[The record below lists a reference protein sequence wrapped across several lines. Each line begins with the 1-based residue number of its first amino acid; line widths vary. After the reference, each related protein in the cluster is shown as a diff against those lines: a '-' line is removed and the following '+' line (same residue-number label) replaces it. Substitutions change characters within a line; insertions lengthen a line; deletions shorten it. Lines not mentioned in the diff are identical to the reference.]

1 MMDERDQHVTP
12 TEAVT
17 TGPTQDGAPCG
28 VPPHPAWPQQAMV
41 LQPLP
46 RRPLPKKPRVPQL
59 WIIFAVI
66 GLMLLLAPS
75 VVTFLINLSPGDH
88 SDNGDGQYW
97 LSGLIL
103 LPCMIFGLLAL
114 FLAFCVGIGEWVVWV
129 WTAHQQ
135 HVLSARMFII
145 PPVVIVAFYFVA
157 RFCAATLFNHGI

>member
-1 MMDERDQHVTP
+1 MMDERDQHVTH

-17 TGPTQDGAPCG
+17 TGPTQNGVPCG
-28 VPPHPAWPQQAMV
+28 VSPNPAWPQHAMV

-46 RRPLPKKPRVPQL
+46 RRPLPKKPWVPKM

-66 GLMLLLAPS
+66 GLLLLLAPS

-97 LSGLIL
+97 LSGLL
-103 LPCMIFGLLAL
+103 LIPCMIFGLLAV

-145 PPVVIVAFYFVA
+145 PPVVIVVGYILVRLGAFVLA
-157 RFCAATLFNHGI
+157 SLDI